1 MPFIHKTNNSYY
13 FATIQQLGGV
23 CCFHKPKDRSMSLL
37 GSITKEKGTGYG
49 LVSLFYSM
57 RNMDDRC
64 FMQLV

>member
-1 MPFIHKTNNSYY
+1 MPFIHKTNNSFYS
-13 FATIQQLGGV
+13 ATIQQLGGV
-23 CCFHKPKDRSMSLL
+23 FCFHKPKGRAYQ

>member
-1 MPFIHKTNNSYY
+1 
-13 FATIQQLGGV
+13 
-23 CCFHKPKDRSMSLL
+23 MSLP

-49 LVSLFYSM
+49 LISLFYSM